1 MGRIKKYATEE
12 ERVIARRQ
20 AAARHYSQNKEYKNK
35 MLMLRYYQKKVEEL
49 SLLASSSIENQPS
62 YKKIN
67 NEWTRE
73 DHGVVLE
80 SFIDT
85 SSFQLTAFVS
95 SPIYVEGILPT
106 ESINITINTPITPLD
121 NIETCSLDSSSFY
134 FNTDTNN
141 IEEGVPTHKLY
152 CISSLDM
159 TETSSLD
166 SSSSFQE
173 AAQENKDNFTVNY
186 LLSSSIGLVNAWS
199 TESITLPDNLTS
211 PIAPTES
218 INISEEFELL
228 QFSYVDKS
236 TDALFNNTIGNIDL
250 TLTSSNLPTDLL

>member
-106 ESINITINTPITPLD
+106 ESI
-121 NIETCSLDSSSFY
+121 
-134 FNTDTNN
+134 
-141 IEEGVPTHKLY
+141 
-152 CISSLDM
+152 
-159 TETSSLD
+159 
-166 SSSSFQE
+166 
-173 AAQENKDNFTVNY
+173 
-186 LLSSSIGLVNAWS
+186 
-199 TESITLPDNLTS
+199 TLPDNLTS